1 VTSIDGTTALRPKL
15 PNRVY
20 RFVDDN
26 TADIIL
32 TDLSLA
38 DLTGESANPATGTVV
53 HVQLFIRPRP
63 GRTPIA
69 RTACSATVRCAVL
82 SHGQV
87 GMYGGAGFLIPDD
100 VPGGKSFGGSMSQAP
115 VRLLRATDGFVDR
128 LGISEADIGFTAT
141 RDDEAAT
148 RWMLMMDR
156 LALVGREIEYTEA
169 PPPPVTAD
177 EMPEEPDPMPDDG
190 AP

>member
-1 VTSIDGTTALRPKL
+1 MTSIDGSTALKPTL
-15 PNRVY
+15 ANRVY
-20 RFVDDN
+20 RFVDEN

-32 TDLSLA
+32 TDLSLE
-38 DLTGESANPATGTVV
+38 DLTSESGIPSTGTVV

-87 GMYGGAGFLIPDD
+87 GVYGGAGFMIPDD
-100 VPGGKSFGGSMSQAP
+100 VPGGKSFGGLMSGAP

-128 LGISEADIGFTAT
+128 LGISDADIGFTAT
-141 RDDEAAT
+141 RDDDAAT
-148 RWMLMMDR
+148 RWVLMMDR
-156 LALVGREIEYTEA
+156 LALVGHEIKYTEA
-169 PPPPVTAD
+169 PPPPLSAD
-177 EMPEEPDPMPDDG
+177 ELPAEPDPVPDDG
-190 AP
+190 TP